1 MYEPEARFVE
11 GRAEATQVSF
21 QLVLPGPDG
30 SPKISHQYL
39 AAPPSAA
46 VAPVVGVGKQRAG
59 KRRSSIRRVQ
69 FVAAPPTHPLLLAG
83 APLTCILRLVE
94 LRDQVQPL
102 FSLGVLE
109 KSAKLVGIILRLETY
124 PAEDGASWL
133 SLDGIGRIPVS
144 RIGGLVLIGYR
155 MLQPGHILIGCAS
168 VHSALIDTGAQVCL
182 FSKMSRLLAGVS
194 SAYTGPPLRGADNAF
209 VECQSAADFVIHFD
223 VAGVLPCLPR
233 HVAVVTAVPAVVTP
247 G

>member
-1 MYEPEARFVE
+1 MYESEARFVE

-21 QLVLPGPDG
+21 QLVLPGPDD
-30 SPKISHQYL
+30 SPKISHQYQ

-46 VAPVVGVGKQRAG
+46 VAQAGVARRGAG

-94 LRDQVQPL
+94 VRDQVQHL

-109 KSAKLVGIILRLETY
+109 RSAKLVGIILRLETC

-133 SLDGIGRIPVS
+133 SFDGIGRIPVS
-144 RIGGLVLIGYR
+144 RIGVLVLLVSICSSHKAY
-155 MLQPGHILIGCAS
+155 
-168 VHSALIDTGAQVCL
+168 
-182 FSKMSRLLAGVS
+182 LLA
-194 SAYTGPPLRGADNAF
+194 AKAFTLRLFTRGRKF
-209 VECQSAADFVIHFD
+209 V
-223 VAGVLPCLPR
+223 
-233 HVAVVTAVPAVVTP
+233 
-247 G
+247 